1 MSYPAFFDKVP
12 TIQLYDPLGDFLG
25 AFPKGE
31 LEINYYDCA
40 RLAGHSCPTVASAF
54 LMAGSGLR
62 ALFPDSLPRRSQI
75 KVEMKMPKDEGV
87 TGVIAAVISYIAGAN
102 DKGGFKGIGGS
113 FARNDLLSFGHA
125 DLQGTVRLSRT
136 DTGASVTLSVDTQ
149 SVPGSPDMMPLMQKA
164 LQGIATE
171 EERGDFQRL
180 WQSRVE
186 AMLLDTVLQ
195 NNIIDINTEETP

>member
-1 MSYPAFFDKVP
+1 
-12 TIQLYDPLGDFLG
+12 
-25 AFPKGE
+25 
-31 LEINYYDCA
+31 
-40 RLAGHSCPTVASAF
+40 
-54 LMAGSGLR
+54 
-62 ALFPDSLPRRSQI
+62 
-75 KVEMKMPKDEGV
+75 MPKDEGV

>member
-12 TIQLYDPLGDFLG
+12 TIQLYDPLGGFLG